1 MRSRE
6 WSIDT
11 AGQPFISNQ
20 TGARQFRCI
29 FDVDIAPGDSLSFA
43 DIRIYGL
50 SKESAIAQ
58 RSPIVLRAGFTDA
71 VDTIFSGFTTNVLRE
86 RDGPSI
92 FTRILCKGG
101 APVIDRAS
109 VNISFGVNTKV
120 TEVIRAVVAE
130 WPRPISMD
138 NEQFK
143 DDPVFTT
150 GYYAD
155 GDIPTILDTLAVAFN
170 FEWIQENGRVVVTK
184 KGAARKTA
192 IKEINQFTGMIGI
205 PEVSRGPDGLG
216 VFVST
221 QLDPFVRID
230 SRINVKSEF
239 ATFNTGNLFMQE
251 LTGDASANGEYN
263 VFSLKHRGDSHGAT
277 WRTDIDGLRPGTQ
290 PKADVST
297 STNGKLIW
305 GARVSQEFRAKVRD
319 IAVRRNL
326 DPNWLMAVMAFETG
340 ETFSPSVR
348 NPGSSA
354 TGLIQFVE
362 ATARGLGTT
371 TTKLARMTAVQQ
383 LDFVDKYFEQYDG
396 RLRNLGDTYMAVLW
410 PIAVGRADSYVM
422 WEKTTGPYQA
432 QYAANSGLDVN
443 RNGQITR
450 GEAVARVNQKAMK
463 GRSFVR

>member
-1 MRSRE
+1 
-6 WSIDT
+6 
-11 AGQPFISNQ
+11 
-20 TGARQFRCI
+20 
-29 FDVDIAPGDSLSFA
+29 
-43 DIRIYGL
+43 
-50 SKESAIAQ
+50 
-58 RSPIVLRAGFTDA
+58 
-71 VDTIFSGFTTNVLRE
+71 
-86 RDGPSI
+86 
-92 FTRILCKGG
+92 
-101 APVIDRAS
+101 
-109 VNISFGVNTKV
+109 
-120 TEVIRAVVAE
+120 
-130 WPRPISMD
+130 
-138 NEQFK
+138 
-143 DDPVFTT
+143 VFTT